1 MASEEIKRI
10 MNLFESHGTDQLSYW
25 NDGAGIMGFQT
36 TDPDIAAIFKR
47 RKGATL
53 TAWSVNKRYIR
64 VFKEKMTA
72 AQAMQL
78 VKKSLKTL
86 KGIQNIQK

>member
-1 MASEEIKRI
+1 MK
-10 MNLFESHGTDQLSYW
+10 LFESHGTDQLSYW
-25 NDGAGIMGFQT
+25 NDGAGIMGFRT

-47 RKGATL
+47 RKGAML

-64 VFKEKMTA
+64 VFKEKMSPTQA
-72 AQAMQL
+72 AQI

-86 KGIQNIQK
+86 KHLQNIQK

>member
-1 MASEEIKRI
+1 ME
-10 MNLFESHGTDQLSYW
+10 LFVSHGNDQLSYW
-25 NDGAGIMGFQT
+25 NEGAGIMGFQT

-47 RKGATL
+47 RKGASL

-64 VFKEKMTA
+64 IFKEKMTA
-72 AQAMQL
+72 AQAAQL

-86 KGIQNIQK
+86 KGM